1 MRIRPQSFSGNQN
14 VGAFPISGMA
24 PENNFSAASSAD
36 LRGLGPGATLTL
48 LNGRRLAYNGYAN
61 TIDIGMI
68 PLPALDRVEV
78 VTDGASAL
86 RSEEHTSEL
95 QSLMRNSYA
104 VFCLKKKTTH

>member
-1 MRIRPQSFSGNQN
+1 
-14 VGAFPISGMA
+14 MA

-68 PLPALDRVEV
+68 PLPALDRAEV

-86 RSEEHTSEL
+86 FGSDAVAGDVNFTLRRHFRTEEGRGGKEGGSTVRSGG
-95 QSLMRNSYA
+95 
-104 VFCLKKKTTH
+104 